1 MLRHAYTPSRRSSSR
16 SAPSRSNS
24 FESVDGDCLV
34 DSDTHLVCGLG
45 CRLTQCSCN
54 PCEANRSH
62 APQVVLNSAPSRG
75 ASVTAR
81 TSFRANDHS
90 DVCGAL
96 SGAHY
101 HLNRAA
107 DAFEHKRPI
116 PQNATR
122 YSVRPG
128 NLPCARRFELLRAD
142 DLSMDLKQV
151 RKWRRRQ
158 SATRSSFPYLT
169 RRTTSAK
176 VEHLGYGYCRPDR
189 KRTVVA

>member
-1 MLRHAYTPSRRSSSR
+1 M
-16 SAPSRSNS
+16 
-24 FESVDGDCLV
+24 
-34 DSDTHLVCGLG
+34 G
-45 CRLTQCSCN
+45 CRLTQCSSN
-54 PCEANRSH
+54 ACEANRSH

-101 HLNRAA
+101 HRNRAT

-116 PQNATR
+116 PQNANR

-142 DLSMDLKQV
+142 DLSMGPKTGAKMEETAVCDK
-151 RKWRRRQ
+151 
-158 SATRSSFPYLT
+158 ASFPHLT

-189 KRTVVA
+189 KRTVVAWSALTESDAQRSLPRPRRTANSLRISSQPVH